1 AHKAWFAKDPRRAR
15 KSFFRI
21 GGIGSMMAVF
31 ISASEGT
38 SYYHGGGDDG
48 AALSHLDR
56 TLLLD
61 DPRPW
66 RRGFLKTS
74 HQLYVGPG
82 DFVFFL
88 AGLQLHKLDVETMFA
103 LWTDKIAI
111 QVVKPSK
118 YQDVYTVELDEDD
131 QTDEDKA
138 Y

>member
-1 AHKAWFAKDPRRAR
+1 
-15 KSFFRI
+15 
-21 GGIGSMMAVF
+21 MAVF

-48 AALSHLDR
+48 HYYSMILVL
-56 TLLLD
+56 
-61 DPRPW
+61 
-66 RRGFLKTS
+66 G
-74 HQLYVGPG
+74 LYVGPG

>member
-1 AHKAWFAKDPRRAR
+1 MLGEPRIHLV
-15 KSFFRI
+15 KS
-21 GGIGSMMAVF
+21 SQQ
-31 ISASEGT
+31 
-38 SYYHGGGDDG
+38 
-48 AALSHLDR
+48 